1 MKAILLITTAL
12 FFNNCIIAQPKK
24 AKKAKPSC
32 IIAKNKPTEIKM
44 TNTQKNVLG
53 TEIKLASIDPMTGYF
68 RTGYCN
74 TDANDRGLHVV
85 AAVVTKEFLEY
96 SKSQGNDLMTPYPAS
111 NFPGL
116 KPGNVWCLC
125 VLRWKEALA
134 AGVAPP
140 VILEATNIK
149 ALDYVS
155 LEILT
160 AHKAD

>member
-1 MKAILLITTAL
+1 MKNNRILAFLL
-12 FFNNCIIAQPKK
+12 FLTNAAFAQQAKFKKVKQNCIIAKSK
-24 AKKAKPSC
+24 T
-32 IIAKNKPTEIKM
+32 TETKM
-44 TNTQKNVLG
+44 VNTQKNVLG

-96 SKSQGNDLMTPYPAS
+96 SKRQGNDLMTPYPTS

-125 VLRWKEALA
+125 VLRWKEALV

-149 ALDYVS
+149 ALEYVT
-155 LEILT
+155 LAELT

>member
-1 MKAILLITTAL
+1 MKNIRILAFLLLLSNAVFAQQAKKIKAKP
-12 FFNNCIIAQPKK
+12 NCIIAKSK
-24 AKKAKPSC
+24 T
-32 IIAKNKPTEIKM
+32 TETKM
-44 TNTQKNVLG
+44 VNTQKNVLG

-96 SKSQGNDLMTPYPAS
+96 SKLQGNDLMTPYPAS

-125 VLRWKEALA
+125 VLRWKEALV

-149 ALDYVS
+149 ALEYVT
-155 LEILT
+155 LAELT
-160 AHKAD
+160 AHKAE

>member
-1 MKAILLITTAL
+1 MKNILLIIA
-12 FFNNCIIAQPKK
+12 CIINFTNCTNAQQKNKPKQN
-24 AKKAKPSC
+24 C
-32 IIAKNKPTEIKM
+32 IIAKNKTTEIPM
-44 TNTQKNVLG
+44 DNTQKNVLG
-53 TEIKLASIDPMTGYF
+53 TDLQLASIDPVTGYF

-85 AAVVTKEFLEY
+85 ASVVTKEFLEY
-96 SKSQGNDLMTPYPAS
+96 SKSQGNDLMKPYPPS

-116 KPGNVWCLC
+116 VPGNVWCLC
-125 VLRWKEALA
+125 VLRWKEALD

-155 LEILT
+155 LAELT
-160 AHKAD
+160 AHQLK

>member
-1 MKAILLITTAL
+1 MKQIVLPIALILLLTSCANAQQQTKPINCAIVQNKTTE
-12 FFNNCIIAQPKK
+12 
-24 AKKAKPSC
+24 
-32 IIAKNKPTEIKM
+32 TKM
-44 TNTQKNVLG
+44 NQQQKNVLG
-53 TEIKLASIDPMTGYF
+53 TDLALASIDPLTGNF

-74 TDANDRGLHVV
+74 TDASDRGLHVV

-96 SKSQGNDLMTPYPAS
+96 SKSQGNDLMTPYPPS

-116 KPGNVWCLC
+116 VPGNVWCLC

-149 ALDYVS
+149 ALEYVT
-155 LEILT
+155 LEQLK

>member
-1 MKAILLITTAL
+1 MKPLIIIFVTYTL
-12 FFNNCIIAQPKK
+12 FASCANAQQKVNQQNCVTV
-24 AKKAKPSC
+24 
-32 IIAKNKPTEIKM
+32 KNKPTESKM
-44 TNTQKNVLG
+44 EQQQKNVLG
-53 TEIKLASIDPMTGYF
+53 TNLALASIDPMTGYF

-85 AAVVTKEFLEY
+85 AAVVTTAFLEY

-116 KPGNVWCLC
+116 VPGNTWCLC

-149 ALDYVS
+149 ALDYVTLAE
-155 LEILT
+155 LE
-160 AHKAD
+160 AHKAN

>member
-1 MKAILLITTAL
+1 MKNIKIIAVLFLLCNAVYAQQSKSKKAKQ
-12 FFNNCIIAQPKK
+12 NCIIAKSK
-24 AKKAKPSC
+24 
-32 IIAKNKPTEIKM
+32 ITETKM
-44 TNTQKNVLG
+44 VNTQKNVLG
-53 TEIKLASIDPMTGYF
+53 TDIKIASIDPMTGYF

-96 SKSQGNDLMTPYPAS
+96 SKLQGNDLITPYPSS

-125 VLRWKEALA
+125 VLRWKEALV

-140 VILEATNIK
+140 IILEATNIK
-149 ALDYVS
+149 ALEYVT
-155 LEILT
+155 LAQLA
-160 AHKAD
+160 AHKAE